1 MGTLIL
7 GAGIGFLMASVFT
20 MAAVLMLF
28 SAARNT
34 PPALAPIF
42 EKVPP
47 SMLALGTVAVGY
59 PTWGAI
65 GAIMAVLYTISVE
78 QLPGG
83 GIGST
88 NQAYTLAVVAVALA
102 MAAPFLV
109 LLRRQPAG
117 VVAITFGF
125 IGVFGWLLPLLAG

>member
-7 GAGIGFLMASVFT
+7 GAATGFLMASVFT
-20 MAAVLMLF
+20 MAAVMMLF
-28 SAARNT
+28 GAVRNT
-34 PPALAPIF
+34 PQALVPIF

-47 SMLALGTVAVGY
+47 STLALGTVVVGY

-65 GAIMAVLYTISVE
+65 GAIMAILYTISVE

-83 GIGST
+83 GIGSP
-88 NQAYTLAVVAVALA
+88 NQAFTLAVLAVAVA

-117 VVAITFGF
+117 VVAVTLGF
-125 IGVFGWLLPLLAG
+125 VGVFGWLLPLLAG

>member
-28 SAARNT
+28 GAARNT
-34 PPALAPIF
+34 HPALAPIF

-117 VVAITFGF
+117 VVGS
-125 IGVFGWLLPLLAG
+125 PSMS